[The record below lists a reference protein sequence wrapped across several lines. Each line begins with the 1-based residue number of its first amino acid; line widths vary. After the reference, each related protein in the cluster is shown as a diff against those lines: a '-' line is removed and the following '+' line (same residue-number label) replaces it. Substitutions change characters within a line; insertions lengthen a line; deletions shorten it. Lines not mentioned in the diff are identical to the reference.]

1 MEQPP
6 RWRCWISTDVP
17 IHPAALWTR
26 CRVLFC
32 PRRKKVTM
40 FKIIEIFVLGYKIR
54 KEFAKAAAKPTTPVA
69 PPCCGYCG
77 AEDPYSKG
85 LECYH
90 CGGN

>member
-1 MEQPP
+1 
-6 RWRCWISTDVP
+6 
-17 IHPAALWTR
+17 
-26 CRVLFC
+26 
-32 PRRKKVTM
+32 M